1 MEIYGLYKL
10 TLLDYPGLMACS
22 VFTGGCNFR
31 CGYCYND
38 TLVFKREKRLSET
51 EILSFLKKRKG
62 ILEGVCISG
71 GEPTLQEDLPQFIA
85 QIKGMGF
92 KVKLDTNGTNPE
104 MLIELY
110 KNGLLDY
117 VAMDVKTALAR
128 YKDVANADVDI
139 EKIRLSIET
148 IIKSGIPYEF
158 RTTLVEEYHDESI
171 IREIASELAG
181 AKQMFLQKFLN
192 CRTIGGTNGETFNV
206 VDVEK
211 ALNFRDLLK
220 ETIEN
225 VELRGY

>member
-38 TLVFKREKRLSET
+38 TLVFKREKRLSEEEVLT
-51 EILSFLKKRKG
+51 FLKKRKG
-62 ILEGVCISG
+62 VLDGVCISG
-71 GEPTLQEDLPQFIA
+71 GEPTLQEDLPEFIYK
-85 QIKGMGF
+85 ISDMGF
-92 KVKLDTNGTNPE
+92 KVRLDTNGTNPE

-117 VAMDVKTALAR
+117 VAMDIKTALAR
-128 YKDVANADVDI
+128 YKDVVNADVDI
-139 EKIRLSIET
+139 EKIHLSIET
-148 IIKSGIPYEF
+148 IIKSGVPYEF

-171 IREIASELAG
+171 IREMASELAG
-181 AKQMFLQKFLN
+181 AKQMFLQKFLDVGI
-192 CRTIGGTNGETFNV
+192 IGNMNGKTYNAVE
-206 VDVEK
+206 VDK
-211 ALNFRDLLK
+211 AVKFKDLLK
-220 ETIEN
+220 ETIKN

>member
-38 TLVFKREKRLSET
+38 TLVFKGEKRLSEEEVLT
-51 EILSFLKKRKG
+51 FLKKRKG
-62 ILEGVCISG
+62 VLDGVCISG
-71 GEPTLQEDLPQFIA
+71 GEPTLQEDLPEFIA
-85 QIKGMGF
+85 KINDMGF

-117 VAMDVKTALAR
+117 VAMDIKTASAR
-128 YKDVANADVDI
+128 YKDVVNADVDI
-139 EKIRLSIET
+139 EKIRLSIEC
-148 IIKSGIPYEF
+148 IIKSRIPYEF
-158 RTTLVEEYHDESI
+158 RTTLVEEYHNECV
-171 IREIASELAG
+171 IREMASELAG
-181 AKQMFLQKFLN
+181 ANQMFLQKFLN
-192 CRTIGGTNGETFNV
+192 GRTIGSVSGEMFNA
-206 VDVEK
+206 VDTDDAVK
-211 ALNFRDLLK
+211 FKGLLK
-220 ETIEN
+220 ETIKN

>member
-22 VFTGGCNFR
+22 VFTGGCNFK

-38 TLVFKREKRLSET
+38 TLVFKGENRLSET

-62 ILEGVCISG
+62 VLDGVCISG
-71 GEPTLQEDLPQFIA
+71 GEPTLQEDLPEFVS
-85 QIKGMGF
+85 QIKDMGF
-92 KVKLDTNGTNPE
+92 KVKLDTNGTSPE

-128 YKDVANADVDI
+128 YKDVVNADVDI
-139 EKIRLSIET
+139 EKIRFSIET

-181 AKQMFLQKFLN
+181 AKQMFLQKFLS
-192 CRTIGGTNGETFNV
+192 CRTIGSINGETFNA
-206 VDVEK
+206 VDVED
-211 ALNFRDLLK
+211 ALKFKGLLK